1 MTLHAA
7 HRCALPAAINA
18 LIAACNIAGAQ
29 CGSHLAMR
37 HGNVFVRR
45 IFLILAAA
53 LIAKFGYDSLG

>member
-1 MTLHAA
+1 
-7 HRCALPAAINA
+7 
-18 LIAACNIAGAQ
+18 
-29 CGSHLAMR
+29 MR